1 MLIEAASPAILAAIS
16 AAALLLAVLIAVS
29 YVSPA
34 RLAVLVFLIAP
45 EPTTRRF
52 SAFNGWLR
60 RNAG

>member
-16 AAALLLAVLIAVS
+16 AAALLAVLIAVS

-34 RLAVLVFLIAP
+34 RLPVLVFLIAP

-52 SAFNGWLR
+52 SALNGWLR